1 MKKYLFI
8 LIILIFAGCT
18 KRQRNDRMVYVY
30 NSTVP
35 EILPFELDAQTI
47 LPEGDFDPDIPD
59 STKMNRLD
67 KEATVQLLK
76 IKNKVY
82 NEHDI
87 QLNSV
92 YNWADSIFYNTCR
105 FYIYGKLDLQSN
117 VKSFVIWEFDEDF
130 DFGTHHS
137 KSLWLFNLKDDKLCS
152 VVLLATS
159 FATLIDRAPGVDK
172 TSLKANVFTT
182 IYKTTDYISFWV
194 DPVAAYKQ
202 RRETVDLIFTHYKVN
217 ENGFIEFVDK

>member
-18 KRQRNDRMVYVY
+18 KQQRNDRMVYVY

-35 EILPFELDAQTI
+35 EILPFELEAQTI

-67 KEATVQLLK
+67 KETAIQLLK

-82 NEHDI
+82 NEDKTQLDI
-87 QLNSV
+87 AF
-92 YNWADSIFYNTCR
+92 NWDDSIFYNTCH
-105 FYIYGKLDLQSN
+105 FYIYGKLNLQSN
-117 VKSFVIWEFDEDF
+117 VKSIVIWEFHEDS
-130 DFGTHHS
+130 DFNTYHS

-152 VVLLATS
+152 VVLLAVSYDTY
-159 FATLIDRAPGVDK
+159 IDRPPRESK
-172 TSLKANVFTT
+172 TYIKEKVFTT
-182 IYKTTDYISFWV
+182 ISEKTVYISFWI
-194 DPVAAYKQ
+194 DPVAACRD
-202 RRETVDLIFTHYKVN
+202 RRGIDLLFTHYKVN
-217 ENGFIEFVDK
+217 ENGFIEFVKE